1 MSTDARQPR
10 QSGRRRSSALRSPAV
25 DQEQQ
30 FPRRR
35 SSAIRRNIETFNRN
49 RAHNVRRGS
58 EQVPPTPR
66 RMTTRSMAREDM
78 EEDLADIGSTMANI
92 EMDESSE
99 EWQPSLVIGSA
110 LWLEH
115 EDPTK
120 IEIADRKVLQTRLLA
135 EHYQNYQNVAAFSEM
150 HERAVQERAQLDEN
164 DEENT
169 TPMYVPSL
177 QASAIAG
184 RVRALQTVLARST
197 FGPERANIEA
207 AIAGYE
213 SGDITYSD
221 KYTVIW
227 AGRIV
232 DRFDDY
238 ESFSNDNRADLLD
251 RYAAE
256 YGPGWIWYEPSL
268 SKEADLYSGQPT
280 SQAKAAICLVNKEGW
295 RAGRNHRNLGHYRLR
310 MAFKRRQEHVS
321 RPWSSSGPSSSQ
333 TKKNKPRTARSYLRR
348 TKAGLDEDDTSEEDY
363 EDPNDYKPRMG
374 ASQTSNSVIFDTL
387 FDTGATNPCLYSDD
401 IPLLGIDKHYYSAQ
415 SVIHIATATGTET
428 ISEYELDV
436 AIVDSDFAFNTS
448 VRVPA
453 NMSYPLQPP
462 RPMRVS
468 IFPNTSNDF
477 SKSANADPGRLSGLF
492 PLIENYLTSAPGNYK
507 LWLGTSR
514 LEVLGTARLPPE
526 MSFLTT
532 TPNTRSKPPTFPDP
546 AALNKYQHQL
556 LHHPPTRAIFE
567 HSYTIPTSKLPLTLR
582 EDESVTK
589 GTTILSGPL
598 PSTGPLSIKYDLDA
612 PSAQRELT
620 KLTSSSPDISI
631 LKIPPHLSHPPPP
644 PLTSSSPPQAA
655 AAAAAPPPPPPPTP
669 YPTRRRGTPAYHP
682 VWTNKVTPVT
692 LSKAP
697 PPRQLRE
704 RRKGSVLERM
714 DKIGQTWRQQM
725 LQDQGQQQQQQQQ
738 QPPPTPSPRTVV
750 TSPRLGKMFNKKGEV
765 IGYVEMGVS
774 GGDGGGGGVGG
785 NGDDV
790 EMPGS

>member
-10 QSGRRRSSALRSPAV
+10 QSGRRRPSALRSPAV
-25 DQEQQ
+25 NQDQQL
-30 FPRRR
+30 PRRR

-66 RMTTRSMAREDM
+66 RMTTRSMAREDT
-78 EEDLADIGSTMANI
+78 EDDVDHTGSTMANI
-92 EMDESSE
+92 EMDESLDT
-99 EWQPSLVIGSA
+99 WQPSLVIGSA

-135 EHYQNYQNVAAFSEM
+135 EHYQNYQNVSALTQMYEK
-150 HERAVQERAQLDEN
+150 AVQERAQLDEN

-169 TPMYVPSL
+169 TPISKIPSL
-177 QASAIAG
+177 QANAIAN
-184 RVRALQTVLARST
+184 RVSALQTVLARST

-213 SGDITYSD
+213 SGDIPYSD

-227 AGRIV
+227 AGRIA
-232 DRFDDY
+232 DRFGDY
-238 ESFSNDNRADLLD
+238 ESFSNENRAALLD

-268 SKEADLYSGQPT
+268 SKETDLYSGQPT
-280 SQAKAAICLVNKEGW
+280 SQAKAAICLTNKESW
-295 RAGRNHRNLGHYRLR
+295 RTSRNHRNIGHYRIR
-310 MAFKRRQEHVS
+310 MAFRRRQEHVS
-321 RPWSSSGPSSSQ
+321 RPWSSSGPRSA
-333 TKKNKPRTARSYLRR
+333 KHKPRTTRSYLRS
-348 TKAGLDEDDTSEEDY
+348 TKTDLDEDRSSEGDY
-363 EDPNDYKPRMG
+363 DDPNDYKPRMESFPT
-374 ASQTSNSVIFDTL
+374 ANSVIFDTL

-415 SVIHIATATGTET
+415 SAIHIATATGTEV

-436 AIVDSDFAFNTS
+436 ALIDSDFAFNTS
-448 VRVPA
+448 IRVPEH
-453 NMSYPLQPP
+453 MSYPLQPP

-492 PLIENYLTSAPGNYK
+492 PLIENYLSSAPGNYK
-507 LWLGTSR
+507 VWLGSSR

-532 TPNTRSKPPTFPDP
+532 TPNTRSKPATFPDP
-546 AALNKYQHQL
+546 AALKKYQHQL

-582 EDESVTK
+582 EDESSTK

-598 PSTGPLSIKYDLDA
+598 PSTGPLSIKYDLDS
-612 PSAQRELT
+612 PTAQRELS
-620 KLTSSSPDISI
+620 KLTTTTTTTTSSSSSSSSSNISI
-631 LKIPPHLSHPPPP
+631 LKIPPHLSPRPTDPPPP
-644 PLTSSSPPQAA
+644 QTPVLTRKRA
-655 AAAAAPPPPPPPTP
+655 
-669 YPTRRRGTPAYHP
+669 TPAYHYP
-682 VWTNKVTPVT
+682 IWSNRVTT
-692 LSKAP
+692 FSDP
-697 PPRQLRE
+697 PPERE
-704 RRKGSVLERM
+704 HKKGSVLERM
-714 DKIGQTWRQQM
+714 DNMGQTWRQQM
-725 LQDQGQQQQQQQQ
+725 MQDQQAHSSSQQP
-738 QPPPTPSPRTVV
+738 PPPTPSPRTVV
-750 TSPRLGKMFNKKGEV
+750 TSPRLGKMYNKKGEV
-765 IGYVEMGVS
+765 IGYVEMG
-774 GGDGGGGGVGG
+774 GGGSGG
-785 NGDDV
+785 NGEDT
-790 EMPGS
+790 EMVRS